1 VDRADHTV
9 SGKGGDDM
17 GLNRMLAAAWIAQ
30 TTPLWTVL
38 RLVSGKGGDDVVLNR
53 CRSSLA
59 ASRASPR
66 TLRVGCLSK
75 GSWSKASENQS
86 MEEAVCDSGRVP
98 RRAAWPTRVLTPS
111 GGEALVC
118 TARSAESGRVQY
130 SQRV

>member
-53 CRSSLA
+53 CRWRRRIPRIA
-59 ASRASPR
+59 AHS
-66 TLRVGCLSK
+66 
-75 GSWSKASENQS
+75 
-86 MEEAVCDSGRVP
+86 
-98 RRAAWPTRVLTPS
+98 S
-111 GGEALVC
+111 GGLPIERLLV
-118 TARSAESGRVQY
+118 
-130 SQRV
+130 